1 MRSEAFRQYQKEY
14 YRKNRERIL
23 ARQKKYN
30 AEHKEEKAMYDH
42 LRNLR
47 LADQKAEY
55 NQEYWKRRKEKQ
67 DVH

>member
-30 AEHKEEKAMYDH
+30 AEHKEEKALYDH

-47 LADQKAEY
+47 L
-55 NQEYWKRRKEKQ
+55 EKKG
-67 DVH
+67 DN